1 MNIKAYFADKKA
13 GYFVTLAG
21 IALTLVLAIIY
32 VACNG
37 GGDGT
42 SDNMS
47 WPAFVLLLVG
57 VVGAIVLVVFR
68 QQRYAGAV
76 LTVFTLIS
84 LGLYIYAIYLYV
96 SAAFVGIDSTWSASF
111 FAITV
116 FYVLALVVNITAFCL
131 SFNLSA
137 SLRAAKKALVSAT
150 AVLLTI
156 LIAGTII
163 ANENPAQINSA
174 LGITTSY
181 FEGDGEDYY
190 KSSYENLESLIAD
203 GRALGEEVMEE
214 GTVLLRNEEV
224 NGKPALPLDKDSR
237 SVTFFGVGSVDP
249 VYGGTGS
256 GAVDTSTAPTFRT
269 AFERDN
275 LFSVNPTVW
284 DWYSAHPEYKR
295 VLGSTGAGVSGVIK
309 IGEAPW
315 TEVDAAMGSSYS
327 QYGDAAIVV
336 LSRVGGEGADMPRE
350 DRSLSQLE
358 DNDGTKGDSTG
369 GDYLKLS
376 PKEKD
381 ILKGLKAEKEAGSF
395 DRIILLLNT
404 TNQIEADFIADPAYG
419 IDAALWMG
427 TPGQTGLYGI
437 ADILAG
443 NVNPSGVLPDT
454 FWADHSA
461 NPALANFGVYTY
473 DGAPDSVQAYYD
485 TYVVYQEG
493 IYVGYRYTETRYEDY
508 VMGTANTGSFDY
520 DDVVAYPFG
529 TNLSYSAFTYSDF
542 SVTEGGTAEEPT
554 YTVSVD
560 VTNNG
565 TAAGKK
571 TVQVYLQKAYG
582 DYNKTNNVEAAAV
595 ELAGFAKTDL
605 IPAGETRTVTIEVSQ
620 RQFASYDATSA
631 KTYVLTGGDY
641 YLAVADN
648 AHDAVNNIL
657 AKKGYTPANTD
668 NRMDAVGNADVVSDA
683 IKLDENTTKFAK
695 SAATGND
702 ITNQFEFADW
712 NYYKNKGNTS
722 VTYISRSNWQ
732 ATVPSD
738 VNDNV
743 VLPWSSQ
750 LQSDINALGNQGETK
765 LPADNGEY
773 PTYGSTE
780 TSYKLIEL
788 RADAEGNLI
797 PYEDEK
803 WEALLDQLTWEEQV
817 DLVRYGMRTTG
828 AIESIDKPD
837 TLDHNGPSGLTEAYY
852 KGNGLANETKDPLR
866 QSKPMCYPAGGI
878 LAATCNLEL
887 MYKVGDMIGEDALWA
902 GYNGLYGPGSNI
914 HRTPYSGRNFEYY
927 SEDGFLS
934 GMICGYECSGME
946 ANGLYVYNKHIG
958 LNDQEDQRRGIAVW
972 ANEQAIR
979 EVYMRAFELPITIA
993 GTQTEIDGQT
1003 VTLKG
1008 ASGVMTAFNRV
1019 GLYWSSMNKGLMTNF
1034 LRDECGMTGI
1044 AVTDM
1049 WSGDAS
1055 PYMNL
1060 PAMLAAGTNIIDG
1073 QRPASDMDASK
1084 TGHADVAWGMREAV
1098 HRILYTV
1105 VHSNAM
1111 NGVAVG
1117 SSMVTV
1123 TPWWQIVLVV
1133 VNVLFAAG
1141 LAAGIVW
1148 TAIDEVRAMR
1158 RKKAAAE

>member
-1 MNIKAYFADKKA
+1 MNIKAWFSDKKA
-13 GYFVTLAG
+13 GFFVTLAG

-47 WPAFVLLLVG
+47 WPAFILLLAG
-57 VVGAIVLVVFR
+57 VVAAVVLVALR
-68 QQRYAGAV
+68 QQRYAGIA
-76 LTVFTLIS
+76 LTVCTLIS

-111 FAITV
+111 FAITI
-116 FYVLALVVNITAFCL
+116 FYVLALAADIAALCL
-131 SFNLSA
+131 SLELSA
-137 SLRAAKKALVSAT
+137 PRRAGKKALVSAT
-150 AVLLTI
+150 AVMLTVFI
-156 LIAGTII
+156 SGTII

-181 FEGDGEDYY
+181 FEGEGEDYY
-190 KSSYENLESLIAD
+190 KSSYENLETLIAD

-214 GTVLLRNEEV
+214 GIVLLRNEKV
-224 NGKPALPLDKDSR
+224 DGNPALPLESGAR
-237 SVTFFGVGSVDP
+237 NITFFGVGSVDP

-269 AFERDN
+269 AFERDG
-275 LFSVNPTVW
+275 LFSVNSTVW

-315 TEVDAAMGSSYS
+315 SEVDSAMGTSYVE
-327 QYGDAAIVV
+327 YGDAAVVV
-336 LSRVGGEGADMPRE
+336 LSRVGGEGADMPRS

-358 DNDGTKGDSTG
+358 DNDGTKGDSTD

-376 PKEKD
+376 PKEMD
-381 ILKGLKAEKEAGSF
+381 LLKGLKAEKDAGNF
-395 DRIILLLNT
+395 DKIILLLNT

-419 IDAALWMG
+419 IDAALWIG
-427 TPGQTGLYGI
+427 TPGQTGLYGV
-437 ADILAG
+437 ADVLAG

-454 FWADHSA
+454 FWANHSA
-461 NPALANFGVYTY
+461 NPALANFGVYSY
-473 DGAPDSVQAYYD
+473 SGSPASVLDYYD

-508 VMGTANTGSFDY
+508 VMGTANTGDFDY
-520 DDVVAYPFG
+520 DQAVAYPFG
-529 TNLSYSAFTYSDF
+529 TNLSYSEFTYSNF
-542 SVTEGGTAEEPT
+542 EVTEDGTAEEPV

-565 TAAGKK
+565 TMAGKK
-571 TVQVYLQKAYG
+571 TVQVYMQKAYG
-582 DYNKTNNVEAAAV
+582 DYNKQNNVEAASV

-605 IPAGETRTVTIEVSQ
+605 IPAGETRTVSVEVSQ

-657 AKKGYTPANTD
+657 AKKGYTPAKTD
-668 NRMDAVGNADVVSDA
+668 NRMDAEGNADIVSDA
-683 IKLDENTTKFAK
+683 IKLEENTTKFAK

-712 NYYKNKGNTS
+712 NYYENRGST
-722 VTYISRSNWQ
+722 VVEYVSRSDWQ
-732 ATVPSD
+732 GTMPSD

-797 PYEDEK
+797 PYDDEK
-803 WEALLDQLTWEEQV
+803 WEALLDQLTWDEQV
-817 DLVRYGMRTTG
+817 DLVRYGMRTTA
-828 AIESIDKPD
+828 AIQSIDKPD
-837 TLDHNGPSGLTEAYY
+837 TLDHNGPSGLTEDYY
-852 KGNGLANETKDPLR
+852 KGDGLANENKDPLR

-946 ANGLYVYNKHIG
+946 ANGLYVYNKHVG

-993 GTQTEIDGQT
+993 GTQFEFEGET

-1008 ASGVMTAFNRV
+1008 ASGVMTAFNRM

-1034 LRDECGMTGI
+1034 LRGECGMTGI

-1060 PAMLAAGTNIIDG
+1060 PAMLAAGTNLIDG
-1073 QRPASDMDASK
+1073 QRPASDMNASK
-1084 TGHADVAWGMREAV
+1084 TNHADVAWGMRESV

-1111 NGVAVG
+1111 NGVSVG
-1117 SSMVTV
+1117 SSMITV

-1141 LAAGIVW
+1141 LAAGVAWI
-1148 TAIDEVRAMR
+1148 AADEVLIR
-1158 RKKAAAE
+1158 RKKVAHK